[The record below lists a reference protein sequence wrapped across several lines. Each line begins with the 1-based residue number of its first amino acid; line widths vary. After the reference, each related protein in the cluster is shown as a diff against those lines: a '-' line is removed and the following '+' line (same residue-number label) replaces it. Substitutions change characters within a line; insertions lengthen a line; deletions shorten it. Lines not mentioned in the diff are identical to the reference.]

1 MDFSRA
7 ADVNK
12 FFDELLNEIKS
23 LKVTNVYS
31 SGLVLTNNGRFSYMQ
46 DTPIYIM
53 FDNGRCLIV
62 DYMFIDELNME
73 YRQMNETE
81 TQDFT
86 DSAIKDSF
94 NRTTPIFDLVDE
106 KRIIAEERSELPY
119 GCIIDIETEKVTESY
134 SAWSNGD
141 IIEREPNDDTFCSIK
156 FVMDNGKSF
165 YISPASAEIDGYSY
179 LWSNDSTECEIDIQ

>member
-31 SGLVLTNNGRFSYMQ
+31 NGRVLTNNGRFSYMQ
-46 DTPIYIM
+46 DTPIYII
-53 FDNGRCLIV
+53 FDNGQCLIV

-81 TQDFT
+81 TQDFI
-86 DSAIKDSF
+86 DSTIKDSF

-141 IIEREPNDDTFCSIK
+141 IIEREPNDNTFCSIK